1 MPLLYPRG
9 GGGAKKEGAVMRGY
23 GFVILAGVVLVNSA
37 AAQTAVRFS
46 WKQGQTLSYR
56 VDQTTSASV
65 VVEGTTTETGS
76 KMTTL
81 KRWQVLAV
89 DSVGVATLQLSVVSL
104 HFEVKT
110 PKGETLMFDSTQP
123 EKSDPQLREQMG
135 KFVGQPLAVL
145 RVDGQGRV
153 LEVKESKQSPASR
166 FECDLPFLVLLPGEE
181 GRPVQPGMAWERTYQ
196 VTLEPPQGTGDK
208 FDAVQKYT
216 CQKIDGAAVTIS
228 LTTTIKNLPT
238 SPLDQVP
245 LLEMQPE
252 GEVVFDAVSGRLHK
266 AHLTIDKELKGLQG
280 EGSSYHFQSTYT
292 EQLVKE

>member
-1 MPLLYPRG
+1 M
-9 GGGAKKEGAVMRGY
+9 EGSVMRGY
-23 GFVILAGVVLVNSA
+23 GLVILAGVVMVNSA
-37 AAQTAVRFS
+37 AAQVRPAMLHFS

-56 VDQTTSASV
+56 VEQTTSASDLAD
-65 VVEGTTTETGS
+65 GKTTEAGS

-89 DSVGVATLQLSVVSL
+89 DSEGVATLQLSVASL

-110 PKGETLMFDSTQP
+110 PKGETLMFDSAQP

-135 KFVGQPLAVL
+135 KFVGTPLAIL
-145 RVDGQGRV
+145 RVDSTGRV
-153 LEVKESKQSPASR
+153 EEVKESKQAPASR
-166 FECDLPFLVLLPGEE
+166 FESELPFLVLLSAK
-181 GRPVQPGMAWERTYQ
+181 VIQPFDAWKRSYQ
-196 VTLEPPQGTGDK
+196 ITLEPPQGTGDK

-228 LTTTIKNLPT
+228 LNTTIKNLP
-238 SPLDQVP
+238 SSALDQVP

-252 GEVVFDAVSGRLHK
+252 GEIVFDAVNGRLHK

-280 EGSSYHFQSTYT
+280 EGSSYHFQSSYT

>member
-1 MPLLYPRG
+1 M
-9 GGGAKKEGAVMRGY
+9 MRGNCIA
-23 GFVILAGVVLVNSA
+23 ILVGVVLVNST
-37 AAQTAVRFS
+37 AAQTSVRFV
-46 WKQGQTLSYR
+46 WKQGQPLTYR
-56 VDQTTSASV
+56 VEQTTSASDV
-65 VVEGTTTETGS
+65 ADGKTTETSS
-76 KMTTL
+76 KMTTV
-81 KRWQVLAV
+81 KRWEVLTV
-89 DSVGVATLQLSVVSL
+89 DSAGVATLQLSVAFL

-110 PKGETLMFDSTQP
+110 PKGDTLLFDSKEP

-153 LEVKESKQSPASR
+153 VEVKESKQAPASR
-166 FECDLPFLVLLPGEE
+166 FESDLPFVLLLPGAE

-252 GEVVFDAVSGRLHK
+252 GEVVFDAVSGRLYS
-266 AHLTIDKELKGLQG
+266 ARLRIDKELKGLQG
-280 EGSSYHFQSTYT
+280 EGSSYHFQSTYS
-292 EQLVKE
+292 EQLMKE

>member
-1 MPLLYPRG
+1 
-9 GGGAKKEGAVMRGY
+9 MRGY
-23 GFVILAGVVLVNSA
+23 GFVLLAGVVLVNSA
-37 AAQTAVRFS
+37 AAQTAARFA

-56 VDQTTSASV
+56 VDQTTSASD
-65 VVEGTTTETGS
+65 VVEGKTTETGS

-89 DSVGVATLQLSVVSL
+89 DSVGVATLQLSVASL
-104 HFEVKT
+104 HFEVRT
-110 PKGETLMFDSTQP
+110 PKGETLMFDSTQL

-135 KFVGQPLAVL
+135 KYVGQPLALL
-145 RVDGQGRV
+145 RVDALGRV
-153 LEVKESKQSPASR
+153 VEVKESKQAPASR
-166 FECDLPFLVLLPGEE
+166 FESEMPFVVLLPAAEL
-181 GRPVQPGMAWERTYQ
+181 QPGTAWERSYQ
-196 VTLEPPQGTGDK
+196 VTIEPPQGTGDK
-208 FDAVQKYT
+208 FDAVQKYA

-228 LTTTIKNLPT
+228 LSTTIKNLPA

-252 GEVVFDAVSGRLHK
+252 GEIVFDAVSGRLHK
-266 AHLTIDKELKGLQG
+266 AHLAIDKELKGLQG

>member
-135 KFVGQPLAVL
+135 KYVGQPLALL
-145 RVDGQGRV
+145 RVDGSGRV
-153 LEVKESKQSPASR
+153 VEVKESKQAPASR
-166 FECDLPFLVLLPGEE
+166 FESDLPFVVLLPAAPLQAGS
-181 GRPVQPGMAWERTYQ
+181 AWERPYQ
-196 VTLEPPQGTGDK
+196 VTLEPPQGTGEK
-208 FDAVQKYT
+208 FDAIQRYV
-216 CQKIDGAAVTIS
+216 CQKVDGAAVTIALS
-228 LTTTIKNLPT
+228 TSIKNLPA
-238 SPLDQVP
+238 SPLDQLP
-245 LLEMQPE
+245 LLEMQPD
-252 GEVVFDAVSGRLHK
+252 GEIVFDAVSGRLHR
-266 AHLTIDKELKGLQG
+266 ARLTIDKELGGLQG
-280 EGSSYHFQSTYT
+280 EGSSYHFQST
-292 EQLVKE
+292 